1 MTDEELKELA
11 SKVGMAI
18 KLENPKARYA
28 CFFFAGGPSEDK
40 TLRTSSTIKSSPMDW
55 IAVINAL
62 LDDLEE
68 VGIKRDAVLTE
79 MLKQGSITRKTE
91 RW

>member
-28 CFFFAGGPSEDK
+28 CFFFAGESSEDK
-40 TLRTSSTIKSSPMDW
+40 TLQSSVAIHSTPEDW
-55 IAVINAL
+55 IAAIDSL

-68 VGIKRDAVLTE
+68 EGIPRDAVLAD
-79 MLKQGSITRKTE
+79 MLKQGSIGKKAE

>member
-11 SKVGMAI
+11 NKVGMAI

-28 CFFFAGGPSEDK
+28 CFFFAGESSEDE
-40 TLRTSSTIKSSPMDW
+40 TLRTSATVKSSPMDW
-55 IAVINAL
+55 LAVIDAL

-68 VGIKRDAVLTE
+68 KGFKRDAVLMG
-79 MLKQGSITRKTE
+79 MLKQGPIGGKAE

>member
-11 SKVGMAI
+11 NKVGMAI
-18 KLENPKARYA
+18 KLENPKARYV
-28 CFFFAGGPSEDK
+28 CFFFAGESSEDE
-40 TLRTSSTIKSSPMDW
+40 TLRTSVTVKSSPMEW
-55 IAVINAL
+55 LAVIDAL

-68 VGIKRDAVLTE
+68 EGLKRDAVLMG
-79 MLKQGSITRKTE
+79 MLKQGPIGGKAE

>member
-28 CFFFAGGPSEDK
+28 
-40 TLRTSSTIKSSPMDW
+40 
-55 IAVINAL
+55 
-62 LDDLEE
+62 
-68 VGIKRDAVLTE
+68 LTG
-79 MLKQGSITRKTE
+79 MLKQGSIGKKAE
-91 RW
+91 HW

>member
-28 CFFFAGGPSEDK
+28 CFFFAGESSEDK
-40 TLRTSSTIKSSPMDW
+40 TLRTSATVKSSPMDW
-55 IAVINAL
+55 IAVIDAL
-62 LDDLEE
+62 LLDLEE
-68 VGIKRDAVLTE
+68 EGINRDAVLTG
-79 MLKQGSITRKTE
+79 MLKQGTIGGKTE

>member
-1 MTDEELKELA
+1 MTDEELEELA

-28 CFFFAGGPSEDK
+28 CFFFAGE
-40 TLRTSSTIKSSPMDW
+40 SSNNMLQSSATIHSTPVDW
-55 IAVINAL
+55 IAAIDAL
-62 LDDLEE
+62 LYDLEE
-68 VGIKRDAVLTE
+68 AGLKRDAVLMG
-79 MLKQGSITRKTE
+79 MLKNGPIGEKAE

>member
-1 MTDEELKELA
+1 MTDEELRELA

-28 CFFFAGGPSEDK
+28 CFFFAGESSEDK
-40 TLRTSSTIKSSPMDW
+40 TLRTGATLRSSPMDW
-55 IAVINAL
+55 IAVIDAL

-68 VGIKRDAVLTE
+68 AGLKRDAILID
-79 MLKQGSITRKTE
+79 MLKKGPIGEKAE

>member
-11 SKVGMAI
+11 SKVGMTI

-28 CFFFAGGPSEDK
+28 CFFFAGESSEDK
-40 TLRTSSTIKSSPMDW
+40 TLRTSATVKSSPMDW
-55 IAVINAL
+55 IAAIDAL

-68 VGIKRDAVLTE
+68 EGLKRDAVLTG
-79 MLKQGSITRKTE
+79 MLKQGPIGREAE

>member
-11 SKVGMAI
+11 NKVGMAI

-28 CFFFAGGPSEDK
+28 CFFFAGESSEDK
-40 TLRTSSTIKSSPMDW
+40 TLRTSATVKSSPMDW
-55 IAVINAL
+55 LAVIDAL
-62 LDDLEE
+62 LDDLEKQ
-68 VGIKRDAVLTE
+68 GLKRDAVLIG
-79 MLKQGSITRKTE
+79 MLKEGPISGKAE

>member
-28 CFFFAGGPSEDK
+28 CFFFAGESSEDK
-40 TLRTSSTIKSSPMDW
+40 TLRTSATVKSSPMDW
-55 IAVINAL
+55 IAVIDAL
-62 LDDLEE
+62 LLDLEE
-68 VGIKRDAVLTE
+68 EGINRDAVLTG
-79 MLKQGSITRKTE
+79 MLKQGSIGGKVE
-91 RW
+91 SW

>member
-1 MTDEELKELA
+1 MTEEELKELA

-28 CFFFAGGPSEDK
+28 CFFFASESSEDK
-40 TLRTSSTIKSSPMDW
+40 TLRTSATVKSSPMDW
-55 IAVINAL
+55 IAVIDAL

-68 VGIKRDAVLTE
+68 EGINRDAVLIG
-79 MLKQGSITRKTE
+79 MLKQGPIGGKAE

>member
-11 SKVGMAI
+11 NKVGMAI

-28 CFFFAGGPSEDK
+28 CFFFAGESSEDK
-40 TLRTSSTIKSSPMDW
+40 TLRTSATVKSSPMDW
-55 IAVINAL
+55 LAVIDAL

-68 VGIKRDAVLTE
+68 EGLSRDAVLTGI
-79 MLKQGSITRKTE
+79 LKKGPIGGKVE

>member
-11 SKVGMAI
+11 SKVGIAI

-28 CFFFAGGPSEDK
+28 CFFFAGESSKGK
-40 TLRTSSTIKSSPMDW
+40 TFRTSATVKSSPMDW
-55 IAVINAL
+55 SAVIDAL

-68 VGIKRDAVLTE
+68 EGIKRDAVLIG
-79 MLKQGSITRKTE
+79 MLKQGPIGGKAE

>member
-28 CFFFAGGPSEDK
+28 CFFFAGEWSNDM
-40 TLRTSSTIKSSPMDW
+40 LKSSATIHSTHVDW
-55 IAVINAL
+55 IAVIDAL
-62 LDDLEE
+62 LDELEE
-68 VGIKRDAVLTE
+68 AGLKRDAVLMG
-79 MLKQGSITRKTE
+79 MLKKGSIGEKAE